1 MQTTNYRGR
10 FAPSP
15 SGSLHFGPL
24 GTALGSYL
32 DAKSQGGLWFLRIDD
47 LDPPRVAPGA
57 TDTILRALEVY
68 GLEWDGAVQYQNQ
81 CNAAYAVAFAK
92 LQANA
97 QVYACACLR
106 REIADSQVGPTPA
119 LIYPGTCR
127 KGLAPGKTARAC
139 A

>member
-47 LDPPRVAPGA
+47 LDPPRVAPAARRTRRDRYDLARVRSLWAGMGWRSA
-57 TDTILRALEVY
+57 ISKPVQRSLCGSLR
-68 GLEWDGAVQYQNQ
+68 
-81 CNAAYAVAFAK
+81 
-92 LQANA
+92 
-97 QVYACACLR
+97 
-106 REIADSQVGPTPA
+106 
-119 LIYPGTCR
+119 
-127 KGLAPGKTARAC
+127 
-139 A
+139 